1 MKNYCILLS
10 IVLLTSCNSKS
21 KTEEKTTSENDT
33 TALTPPT
40 TNGDTAVS
48 TTPPPSGKI
57 DIESFGGIKLGM
69 TYKELVAA
77 LGQPGRKG
85 NAVNW
90 AADGLEHQDWT
101 YPAEGLVLNVS
112 FEKDALLSTGKLF
125 TITAK
130 DPNWYKTAAGMRIG
144 STYSEVEQAYKKD
157 IDPEAT
163 DKTQITV
170 GSIYGGIIFSFKNDK
185 VEKIFL
191 GAEAE

>member
-1 MKNYCILLS
+1 MKNYLFLLS
-10 IVLLTSCNSKS
+10 IILLTGCNSKS

-33 TALTPPT
+33 AAVTPSAT
-40 TNGDTAVS
+40 TVDSVI
-48 TTPPPSGKI
+48 TTPPPSGKT
-57 DIESFGGIKLGM
+57 DIETLGGIKLGM

-85 NAVNW
+85 DAKEW
-90 AADGLEHQDWT
+90 AADGLVHQDWT
-101 YPAEGLVLNVS
+101 YPAEGLVVNVS

-125 TITAK
+125 SITATA
-130 DPNWYKTAAGMRIG
+130 PNWYKTAAGMKIG
-144 STYSEVEQAYKKD
+144 STYTEVQEAYKKD

-170 GSIYGGIIFSFKNDK
+170 GSIYGGIIFSFKDDK
-185 VEKIFL
+185 VAKIFL